1 MKTDK
6 APEASDLASTKEM
19 LKEKSFI
26 ICRNSST
33 GEVKEINNAK
43 EASAFFKRGYNHCGG
58 CGHRY
63 YDLIV
68 ADPGAAGICDWCSK
82 EDYEEDYEE

>member
-1 MKTDK
+1 MKTGK

-19 LKEKSFI
+19 LKEKSSI
-26 ICRNSST
+26 ICRNGST
-33 GEVKEINNAK
+33 GEVKEINDVK

-63 YDLIV
+63 YDMIV
-68 ADPGAAGICDWCSK
+68 ARPKSVGKCHWCL
-82 EDYEEDYEE
+82 EDEE